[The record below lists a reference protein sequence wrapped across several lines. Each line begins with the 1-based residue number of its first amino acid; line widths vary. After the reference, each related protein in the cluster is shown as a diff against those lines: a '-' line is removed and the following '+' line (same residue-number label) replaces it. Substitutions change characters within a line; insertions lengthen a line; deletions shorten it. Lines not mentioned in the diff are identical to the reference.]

1 MNEEEL
7 ADKVYE
13 ERERIVDLYKK
24 GPSDGTIVD
33 PADDPA
39 INDYHKLDRFGF
51 ICDESK
57 LKKEDPQDIKIE
69 RTREQ
74 KWLKMISNWES
85 ISPEKLKR
93 RVYKGIPN
101 ALRGKVWAKLLC
113 VDQLSNDQKNKYK
126 QLCKLAWDHSP
137 DIRQID
143 LDVNRTYREH
153 INFRKRYDSKQ
164 QELFNI
170 LAAYS
175 IYNLD
180 IGYTQGMSQIAAL
193 LLMYLSE
200 DEAFWALS
208 HLISD
213 KKYNM
218 HGFFIPG
225 FPKLIRFQEHHDKIM
240 NKLLPKLKR
249 HLDRNG
255 VETGL
260 YTLKWFFQCFLDR
273 IPFKLTLRI
282 WDIFLLEGDK
292 ILSATAFCLLK
303 LHRNQLYALGM
314 DDILHFL
321 QVKLE
326 QNYQFSA
333 DYTIEKLQECLVEL
347 KKNKLDSAGQ
357 PSQNEQLKR
366 ELGVFNPNDIP
377 VKRSQTNGIKNI
389 KQAQN
394 SDQVFSSPEQDSKYQ
409 GSINIEKISMDD
421 ESSIIGD
428 ESRRSLL
435 DTSVTSAATTTV
447 SPQNDD
453 AISNVTCM
461 SPQHDVLRIYVP
473 YETPQ
478 KKLPTSPIAN
488 KLTIQV
494 VDESSTH
501 NLEKDGIFKAVSTV
515 N

>member
-1 MNEEEL
+1 MNEDEI

-13 ERERIVDLYKK
+13 ERERIVDLYKN

-33 PADDPA
+33 PVDDPA

-57 LKKEDPQDIKIE
+57 LKKEDPQEIKIE
-69 RTREQ
+69 RLREV
-74 KWLKMISNWES
+74 KWLKMINNWDS
-85 ISPEKLKR
+85 VPQEKLKR

-101 ALRGKVWAKLLC
+101 ALRGKVWAKLLQ
-113 VDQLSNDQKNKYK
+113 VDQLTDDQKNKYK
-126 QLCKLAWDHSP
+126 HMCELAWEHSP
-137 DIRQID
+137 DVRQID

-153 INFRKRYDSKQ
+153 INFRKRYNLKQ

-170 LAAYS
+170 LSAYS

-208 HLISD
+208 HLISNS
-213 KKYNM
+213 KYNM

-240 NKLLPKLKR
+240 NKLLPKLKK

-273 IPFKLTLRI
+273 IPFKLTLRV
-282 WDIFLLEGDK
+282 WDVFLLEGDK
-292 ILSATAFCLLK
+292 ILSAMAFCLLK
-303 LHRNQLYALGM
+303 LHRSQLYTLGM

-326 QNYQFSA
+326 QNYQYSPDF
-333 DYTIEKLQECLVEL
+333 TMEKLQECLVEL
-347 KKNKLDSAGQ
+347 KKSKLDTAGQ

-366 ELGVFNPNDIP
+366 ELGVFNPKDIP
-377 VKRSQTNGIKNI
+377 VRKPQTNGVDKTR
-389 KQAQN
+389 QTTHA
-394 SDQVFSSPEQDSKYQ
+394 DRVPSSPEQDLQYQ
-409 GSINIEKISMDD
+409 GSIINEKISLDD

-428 ESRRSLL
+428 SSRRSLL
-435 DTSVTSAATTTV
+435 DTSVASAATTTV
-447 SPQNDD
+447 SPQSIQNEDEGSD
-453 AISNVTCM
+453 VTCT
-461 SPQHDVLRIYVP
+461 SPQPDVLRIYVP
-473 YETPQ
+473 YDTPT
-478 KKLPTSPIAN
+478 KKSPTSPITN
-488 KLTIQV
+488 KITIQV
-494 VDESSTH
+494 MDEMSTPS
-501 NLEKDGIFKAVSTV
+501 I
-515 N
+515 